1 MQVPHSLVV
10 TNSYG
15 LGLDETTMLEL
26 GGYRQKIKSKYHRFW
41 FMCIWHGMAWRAMG
55 RYIKGKSARG
65 EHGELKCKKYCVYVS
80 GTKSLETLNQRIQI
94 IFIC

>member
-41 FMCIWHGMAWRAMG
+41 FMCI
-55 RYIKGKSARG
+55 
-65 EHGELKCKKYCVYVS
+65 
-80 GTKSLETLNQRIQI
+80 
-94 IFIC
+94 